1 MSIPKA
7 INRLVLSVLI
17 AVGVMSLGIPAQAA
31 MVGTGQIVGVTDGQ
45 TLGPVAMQQKRDW
58 IQVQLE
64 EAGISPADSALRVSG
79 MSDEQVIQVHK
90 RMDEMPAGAGAA
102 GTILLVFAILAI
114 TDLMGV
120 TDIFPF
126 IRPMEK

>member
-1 MSIPKA
+1 MSIHKA
-7 INRLVLSVLI
+7 IKRFALSVLF
-17 AVGVMSLGIPAQAA
+17 AVGVMSLSIPAQAA
-31 MVGTGQIVGVTDGQ
+31 LVGTGQIISEASGQ
-45 TLGPVAMQQKRDW
+45 FVDQKEMQQKRDW
-58 IQVQLE
+58 IQAQLE
-64 EAGISPADSALRVSG
+64 EGGISPADSAQRVSS
-79 MSDEQVIQVHK
+79 MSDSQVIQLHQ

-102 GTILLVFAILAI
+102 GTILLVFAILAV